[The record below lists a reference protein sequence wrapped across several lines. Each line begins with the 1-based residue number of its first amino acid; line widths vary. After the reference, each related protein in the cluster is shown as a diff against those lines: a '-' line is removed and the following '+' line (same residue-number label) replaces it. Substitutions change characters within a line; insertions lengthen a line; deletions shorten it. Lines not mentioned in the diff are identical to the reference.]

1 MCRVVC
7 RVVASVVVALFVLL
21 TGCGPAKELPEDIPR
36 PESPSGAPEAAEPTP
51 KESEPA
57 ARAVLD
63 RALDAIAGGKTE
75 RLKKLRVCV
84 LSYQGSVSLPTS
96 PVPTPATLRWEIA
109 WPDRARTTYDLT
121 GTVRQTFILRG
132 KFGWRTQEPVVGDLR
147 PFDASPLE
155 IGRIITTE
163 LSAQM
168 GVILGLTL
176 SDPQAVAYDTTKTPD
191 GTVVKLKLREL
202 PVLQI
207 TFSEATG
214 VPTKVEYHPR
224 EYGQKV
230 NKVLFMTDHK
240 DAEGYLLPRKLEFHQ
255 NGRLGEQWTLD
266 KWEFPEKLD
275 DSRFEPPKL

>member
-1 MCRVVC
+1 MYRAIAIVVMTP
-7 RVVASVVVALFVLL
+7 FVML

-36 PESPSGAPEAAEPTP
+36 PETPSRTPEATDTTP

-57 ARAVLD
+57 ARAALG
-63 RALDAIAGGKTE
+63 RALDAISGGKTE
-75 RLKKLRVCV
+75 RLKRLRVCV
-84 LSYQGSVSLPTS
+84 LSYQGAVSLPTS
-96 PVPTPATLRWEIA
+96 PLPTPATLRWEIA

-121 GTVRQTFILRG
+121 GTTRQTFILRG
-132 KFGWRTQEPVVGDLR
+132 KLGWRTQEPMAGDLR

-163 LSAQM
+163 LAAQM

-176 SDPQAVAYDTTKTPD
+176 SDPQAVAYDSTKTAD

-202 PVLQI
+202 PTLQI

-214 VPTKVEYHPR
+214 VPTKVEYQPR

-230 NKVLFMTDHK
+230 NKILFMTDHR
-240 DAEGYLLPRKLEFHQ
+240 DTEGYLLPRKLEFHQ